1 MKLTIPYFILVMLI
15 TFSPSLLG
23 EGATDKERLLLE
35 VPGGWVKIDSQSDEH
50 VQSAYYLR
58 EGVDADD
65 AKEILAAQI
74 IFGRA
79 DRKPEAILGVLADEA
94 DKQCDP
100 FHAAAIPLED
110 VNPEYATLAIMVLCG
125 WNKAAQTGEVTLV
138 RAITGKQ
145 NLYLIQKIWKTL
157 QYNLDD
163 EVPVSFDERKTW
175 REFLFS
181 VDICQLDSNNCPAGT
196 E

>member
-1 MKLTIPYFILVMLI
+1 MKLTMPYFILVMLI

-23 EGATDKERLLLE
+23 EGAKDKERLLLE
-35 VPGGWVKIDSQSDEH
+35 VPGGWVKIDEQSDEN

-58 EGVDADD
+58 EGIDADD

-74 IFGRA
+74 LFGRA

-94 DKQCDP
+94 EKQCDP
-100 FHAAAIPLED
+100 FTAHPIPLD
-110 VNPEYATLAIMVLCG
+110 ANPEYATLAIMVLCG
-125 WNKAAQTGEVTLV
+125 WNKASQTGEVTLV

-145 NLYLIQKIWKTL
+145 NLYLIQKIWKTS
-157 QYNLDD
+157 QYNLDG

-175 REFLFS
+175 REFLIS
-181 VDICQLDSNNCPAGT
+181 VDICQLDSNNCPAGI